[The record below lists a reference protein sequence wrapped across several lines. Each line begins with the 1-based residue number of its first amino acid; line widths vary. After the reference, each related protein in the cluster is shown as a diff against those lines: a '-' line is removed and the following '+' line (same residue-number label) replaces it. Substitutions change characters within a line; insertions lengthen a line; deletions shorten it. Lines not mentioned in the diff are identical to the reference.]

1 MIEHLGDVGADRE
14 ERVPER
20 DGEVDHGE
28 DDHADR
34 DVGDRRAADA
44 QARRDPRGAS
54 VPHANEEGEDARE
67 RASDGVDEEGEVDED
82 VVAAG
87 VVDPEIEDADETVD
101 DEGDQHHLAVSQRER
116 ERGYED
122 HEMDGH
128 DLLGVLDAQ
137 HHPNH
142 QSEQIRETHPAEERQ
157 AVVLRR
163 GQVAVHVL
171 GRHHAAQTR
180 VRSDRRVAAS
190 NSERHG

>member
-28 DDHADR
+28 DYHADR

-44 QARRDPRGAS
+44 QTRRDPRGTS
-54 VPHANEEGEDARE
+54 VPHADEEGEDARE

-116 ERGYED
+116 EREGTRIMRWTDMISLEYWM
-122 HEMDGH
+122 HSIT
-128 DLLGVLDAQ
+128 Q
-137 HHPNH
+137 
-142 QSEQIRETHPAEERQ
+142 T
-157 AVVLRR
+157 
-163 GQVAVHVL
+163 
-171 GRHHAAQTR
+171 TR
-180 VRSDRRVAAS
+180 VNRYARLIQPKNGRL
-190 NSERHG
+190 